1 MSLILWKLS
10 NSILSLWLFLFGKKR
25 SHMVD
30 SLWFFIWII
39 QPGEKYIRIHS
50 IGILTRWI
58 VHNPNKR
65 KLFQFRFWSCPAL
78 KDVIFF
84 FFRNIAEPSVTKDYS
99 LLDEG
104 DTIKSIA
111 ISPYFLYRLEAR
123 ERGSNGAIYQAPES
137 YRFVCLFAF
146 NAWCACAFLDGNTLT
161 VL

>member
-1 MSLILWKLS
+1 MS
-10 NSILSLWLFLFGKKR
+10 
-25 SHMVD
+25 
-30 SLWFFIWII
+30 
-39 QPGEKYIRIHS
+39 Y
-50 IGILTRWI
+50 
-58 VHNPNKR
+58 
-65 KLFQFRFWSCPAL
+65 
-78 KDVIFF
+78 FF

-137 YRFVCLFAF
+137 YRFVCLLAGF
-146 NAWCACAFLDGNTLT
+146 NAWCACAFLDGNSLT